1 MRRGWLILIGLMLLA
16 APTLAQRFIT
26 EDDVTRVAQRL
37 YCPVCENIPLDD
49 CGMEACIIW
58 KQEIAEMLAAG
69 MSDEQ
74 IIANFVARYGEKV
87 AGVPLDDTL
96 RMMAFIMPL
105 LGLLLASIAA
115 ALTFTNWEKRKQSP
129 EAAPQPA
136 AAPDDYRQQFERD
149 V

>member
-1 MRRGWLILIGLMLLA
+1 MRRVWWVLIGLALLA
-16 APTLAQRFIT
+16 TPTLAQRLIT
-26 EDDVTRVAQRL
+26 EDDVTRVAERL

-58 KQEIAEMLAAG
+58 KQEIADMLVAG

-87 AGVPLDDTL
+87 VGVPLDDTL

-129 EAAPQPA
+129 EDAPQPA
-136 AAPDDYRQQFERD
+136 AVPDDYRQQFERD

>member
-1 MRRGWLILIGLMLLA
+1 MRRVWVALAVLLLA
-16 APTLAQRFIT
+16 VPTFAQRLIT
-26 EDDVTRVAQRL
+26 EDDVTRVAERL

-49 CGMEACIIW
+49 CGTAACIVW
-58 KQEIAEMLAAG
+58 KQEIAEMLVAG

-96 RMMAFIMPL
+96 RMLAFIMPL
-105 LGLLLASIAA
+105 IGLLLASIAA
-115 ALTFTNWEKRKQSP
+115 ALTFTNWEKRKQTP
-129 EAAPQPA
+129 QAAPQPSA
-136 AAPDDYRQQFERD
+136 AHDDYRQQFERD

>member
-1 MRRGWLILIGLMLLA
+1 MRRVWVALAALLLLA
-16 APTLAQRFIT
+16 VPTLAQRIIT
-26 EDDVTRVAQRL
+26 EDDVTRVAERL

-49 CGMEACIIW
+49 CGTAACIVW
-58 KQEIAEMLAAG
+58 KREIAEMLVAG

-105 LGLLLASIAA
+105 IGLVLASIAA
-115 ALTFTNWEKRKQSP
+115 ALTFTNWEKRKQTP
-129 EAAPQPA
+129 AAAPQPSPA
-136 AAPDDYRQQFERD
+136 HDDYRQQFERD

>member
-1 MRRGWLILIGLMLLA
+1 MKRGWWMLIGLLLLA
-16 APTLAQRFIT
+16 VPTLAQRLIT

-58 KQEIAEMLAAG
+58 KQEIAEMLVAG

-87 AGVPLDDTL
+87 VGVPLDDTL
-96 RMMAFIMPL
+96 RLMAFIMPL
-105 LGLLLASIAA
+105 LALLLASIAA
-115 ALTFTNWEKRKQSP
+115 ALTFTNWEKRKQSS

-136 AAPDDYRQQFERD
+136 APDDYRRQFERD

>member
-1 MRRGWLILIGLMLLA
+1 MRGLLA
-16 APTLAQRFIT
+16 LLALWTLALPILAQRVIT

-49 CGMEACIIW
+49 CGTAACVVW

-74 IIANFVARYGEKV
+74 IIASFVARYGEKV
-87 AGVPLDDTL
+87 AGVPLDNTL
-96 RMMAFIMPL
+96 RALAFVMPL
-105 LGLLLASIAA
+105 AALLLACIAA
-115 ALTFTNWEKRKQSP
+115 ALTFTSWEKRKRAPEPTPSP
-129 EAAPQPA
+129 SEAPES
-136 AAPDDYRQQFERD
+136 YRQQFERD